1 MSSRNASTLGQTR
14 ERIIILLVALS
25 VPLIVQFFLYILANA
40 AGATSLPV
48 VGYGISACAAAACTA
63 NGVERDMA
71 PGRPDP
77 PDGAADAA
85 QHGAPL
91 HRRDSDGHRGDKAG
105 RKPARD
111 KGGLGEIEGE
121 RSSLSPS
128 FIRQNGS

>member
-63 NGVERDMA
+63 NGVSA
-71 PGRPDP
+71 IWLPGGPTLP
-77 PDGAADAA
+77 PVLLTLLNTALLFIVAIVTV
-85 QHGAPL
+85 
-91 HRRDSDGHRGDKAG
+91 
-105 RKPARD
+105 
-111 KGGLGEIEGE
+111 IEAIRLVG
-121 RSSLSPS
+121 SLLVT
-128 FIRQNGS
+128 RED

>member
-63 NGVERDMA
+63 NGVSAMWL
-71 PGRPDP
+71 PGGPTLTTVLLTLLNT
-77 PDGAADAA
+77 ALLFIVAIVTV
-85 QHGAPL
+85 
-91 HRRDSDGHRGDKAG
+91 
-105 RKPARD
+105 
-111 KGGLGEIEGE
+111 IEAIRLVG
-121 RSSLSPS
+121 SLLVT
-128 FIRQNGS
+128 RED

>member
-63 NGVERDMA
+63 NGVSA
-71 PGRPDP
+71 IWLPGGTTLPTVLLTLLNT
-77 PDGAADAA
+77 ALLFIVAIVTV
-85 QHGAPL
+85 
-91 HRRDSDGHRGDKAG
+91 
-105 RKPARD
+105 
-111 KGGLGEIEGE
+111 IEAIRLVG
-121 RSSLSPS
+121 SLLVT
-128 FIRQNGS
+128 RED